1 MSSKRILVVDDEH
14 LIRWSLVRALDEAG
28 FLVEAAE
35 NGEEARAKYLEF
47 SPHVILLDICLPDA
61 NGADLLQEFKA
72 DDKDLVVI
80 MITAHSDADSAVR
93 ALTAGAADYVG
104 KPFDLEDVLH
114 SIEQALEKQRLR
126 DENAY
131 FRRVLKEKFERD
143 NLVGNCPKMIEIY
156 KLIKIAADADAKTV
170 LVTGGSGTG
179 KELVARAI
187 HMHSPRSKDPFI
199 DVNCAAIP
207 ESLLENELFGHER
220 GAYTDA
226 AQKQKGIFEMA
237 GAGTVFLDE
246 IGDMP
251 IGMQAK
257 ILKVIENRRYRRLG
271 GEDDVVSDARIVA
284 ATNQNLPILVKEGK
298 FRADLFYRLNVMPII
313 MPSLADRKMDIPQLV
328 AYFINRFNGEYGC
341 NVEGVDAQ
349 TMHHLMAY
357 DWPGN
362 VRELRNTIERAM
374 MLDRSKNLTSQHLS
388 SEIINAGKSNDD
400 DGDGDGSGSG
410 AEGDCFS
417 SGLIRLPK
425 DGISLDEVE
434 KQLIQMAL
442 KRWNGNQ
449 TKAAECL
456 RMSRDTLRYRM
467 KKFNLSTK

>member
-1 MSSKRILVVDDEH
+1 MSSKRVLVVDDEH

-28 FLVEAAE
+28 YQVEAAE
-35 NGEEARAKYLEF
+35 TGAEARTKYRDF
-47 SPHVILLDICLPDA
+47 RPHAVLLDICLPDA
-61 NGADLLQEFKA
+61 VGTDLLKEFKA

-80 MITAHSDADSAVR
+80 MITAHSDADSAVS
-93 ALTAGAADYVG
+93 ALKIGATDYVG

-114 SIEQALEKQRLR
+114 SIEQALEKQRLQ

-131 FRRVLKEKFERD
+131 FRRVLKDKIERD
-143 NLVGNCPKMIEIY
+143 NLVGNCPKMIEVY

-170 LVTGGSGTG
+170 LITGASGTG
-179 KELVARAI
+179 KELVARGV
-187 HMHSPRSKDPFI
+187 HMHSSRSKEPFI

-226 AQKQKGIFEMA
+226 SQKQKGIFEMA
-237 GAGTVFLDE
+237 GGGTVFLDE

-257 ILKVIENRRYRRLG
+257 VLKVIENRSYRRLG
-271 GEDDVVSDARIVA
+271 GDNDVLSDARIVA
-284 ATNQNLPILVKEGK
+284 ATNQDLTSMVKEGK
-298 FRADLFYRLNVMPII
+298 FRADLFYRLNVMPIKL
-313 MPSLADRKMDIPQLV
+313 PSLVERKMDIPQLA
-328 AYFINRFNGEYGC
+328 AYFINRFNEEYGR
-341 NVEGVDAQ
+341 NIDGVDAQ
-349 TMHHLMAY
+349 TMHHLMSY

-362 VRELRNTIERAM
+362 VRELRNAIERAM
-374 MLDRSKNLTSQHLS
+374 MLERGSSLTSQHFS
-388 SEIINAGKSNDD
+388 SEIINAGKS
-400 DGDGDGSGSG
+400 
-410 AEGDCFS
+410 AEGSSADEATAEDDCFS
-417 SGLIRLPK
+417 FGQVKLPK
-425 DGISLDEVE
+425 DGISLEEVE

-467 KKFNLSTK
+467 KKFGLPK

>member
-1 MSSKRILVVDDEH
+1 MSKKRVLVVDDEH

-28 FLVEAAE
+28 YQAEAAE
-35 NGEEARAKYLEF
+35 TGAEARAKYRDF
-47 SPHVILLDICLPDA
+47 RPNMVLLDICLPDA
-61 NGADLLQEFKA
+61 NGTDLLREFKD

-80 MITAHSDADSAVR
+80 MITAHSDADSAVST
-93 ALTAGAADYVG
+93 LKIGATDYIG

-114 SIEQALEKQRLR
+114 SVEQAFEKQRLQN
-126 DENAY
+126 ENAY
-131 FRRVLKEKFERD
+131 FRRVLKGKIESD
-143 NLVGNCPKMIEIY
+143 NLVGNCPKMIEVY

-170 LVTGGSGTG
+170 LITGASGTG

-187 HMHSPRSKDPFI
+187 HMHSSRSKEPFI

-207 ESLLENELFGHER
+207 DSLLENELFGHER

-226 AQKQKGIFEMA
+226 SQKQKGIFEMA
-237 GAGTVFLDE
+237 EGGTVFLDE

-251 IGMQAK
+251 ISMQAK
-257 ILKVIENRRYRRLG
+257 VLKIIENRRYRRLG
-271 GEDDVVSDARIVA
+271 GNNDVFSDVRIVA
-284 ATNQNLPILVKEGK
+284 ATNQNLPQMVKEGK

-313 MPSLADRKMDIPQLV
+313 LPSLLERKMDIPQLT
-328 AYFINRFNGEYGC
+328 AYFINRFNGEYGR
-341 NVEGVDAQ
+341 NIEGVDAYA
-349 TMHHLMAY
+349 MHNLMAY

-362 VRELRNTIERAM
+362 VRELRNAIERAM
-374 MLDRSKNLTSQHLS
+374 MLERSNSLTSQYFS
-388 SEIINAGKSNDD
+388 SDIIDAGKLETND
-400 DGDGDGSGSG
+400 
-410 AEGDCFS
+410 AEAGVGEDCFS
-417 SGLIRLPK
+417 MGQIRLPK

-442 KRWNGNQ
+442 KRWDGNQ

-467 KKFNLSTK
+467 KKFNLHK